1 MHDQTVSSVGISLEH
16 DLNMD
21 LVQKWIGNLL
31 QTRGVDIFRMKGV
44 LAIAARSASSSS
56 RRVRAAGGRG
66 VVARAPRAARV
77 AGMTR
82 RPSLALA
89 RARRAVRRACTLFD
103 GEPSEAWKPGEKR
116 ASKLIF
122 IGKKLDREELTSG
135 LDACIDKSAAAAS
148 AAAARG
154 PARAAARAP
163 RRARAFPPPP
173 FPRPAPARLPAEGRR
188 GDNVV

>member
-44 LAIAARSASSSS
+44 LAIAGQECKF
-56 RRVRAAGGRG
+56 VFQG
-66 VVARAPRAARV
+66 VH
-77 AGMTR
+77 M
-82 RPSLALA
+82 
-89 RARRAVRRACTLFD
+89 LFD

-148 AAAARG
+148 AAAK
-154 PARAAARAP
+154 
-163 RRARAFPPPP
+163 
-173 FPRPAPARLPAEGRR
+173 
-188 GDNVV
+188 